1 MWSAPQLTPAQAES
15 VRTLNAEQLLKK
27 IRQIRTINP
36 DFSEAPVIMGGD
48 LNCEPFSPTFEIL
61 KKHMSWCRDIATDLK
76 DNLGCPSYADY
87 DYKSGDYVKWG
98 TPSEDKGVIDYI
110 WIQNPECGQ
119 GIAVRNYFTVTDQM
133 ALISSDHCP
142 KIADII
148 ID

>member
-87 DYKSGDYVKWG
+87 DYKSGDYVK
-98 TPSEDKGVIDYI
+98 
-110 WIQNPECGQ
+110 
-119 GIAVRNYFTVTDQM
+119 
-133 ALISSDHCP
+133 
-142 KIADII
+142 
-148 ID
+148 